1 MGIFSRIREIV
12 SSNVNSALE
21 RMEDPAKMIALMIRE
36 LQETESSARASLA
49 QRKGE
54 IASLQRE
61 IADRTASAARWEA
74 RATLAVESEKEEL
87 AREALFAK
95 HQELSRIEQIEA
107 QIGVLEESIAAQM
120 TQLLQISDKLAEVK
134 QKQQLLVDRAKS
146 AKERRAV
153 AQTLKKSD
161 SSEIAAKFS
170 ELESKIERLEAEAEL
185 ESTSS
190 RTDLDAFIRL
200 EADAEIEAELAR
212 LKEAQAKPKS
222 APKKSAAEEKK
233 S

>member
-1 MGIFSRIREIV
+1 M
-12 SSNVNSALE
+12 
-21 RMEDPAKMIALMIRE
+21 
-36 LQETESSARASLA
+36 
-49 QRKGE
+49 
-54 IASLQRE
+54 
-61 IADRTASAARWEA
+61 
-74 RATLAVESEKEEL
+74 ESEKEEL

-107 QIGVLEESIAAQM
+107 QIGVLEESVAAQM

>member
-107 QIGVLEESIAAQM
+107 QIGVLEESVAAQM